1 MRCGCA
7 PIAHNR
13 SRSGLGSG
21 GTHPRPMCVRV
32 CANRAQP
39 MRKKKGCSEVVP
51 KAAVGAAGLQPC
63 DAIHPGSALRA
74 VVIPLRAVVLD
85 VFAHVFTSAYTGT
98 GDIVLKVSMWVH
110 IESLN
115 ILSPVHLFGGETHAS
130 IIRGRAGAGDSLGD
144 RRGLSRARGVTPSR
158 RSSSV
163 YRSPTTDCDQDW
175 GRVWARP
182 PSIVTIWCAQ
192 LVHNRPQKKITSAA
206 GNSRSRSSHRT
217 RRRRST

>member
-39 MRKKKGCSEVVP
+39 MRKKRGCSEVVP

-74 VVIPLRAVVLD
+74 VVIPLCAAVLD

-144 RRGLSRARGVTPSR
+144 RRGLPRARGVTPSR

-163 YRSPTTDCDQDW
+163 YQSPTTDRDQDW

-182 PSIVTIWCAQ
+182 PSIATSWCAQ
-192 LVHNRPQKKITSAA
+192 LVHNQSQKKITSAA